1 MEVARVE
8 LWLELADE
16 APSSLGAMTGSNCFR
31 DGSLRLPCITRVVIL
46 IRSNPVRCECGRF
59 AAIAEEAQHERGTAL
74 GYMMFNGVQ
83 RFTDVS
89 HEPMG
94 VIRTR
99 ATDKVWGVSVV
110 EHLSRPEYIRKCRGV
125 ARGK

>member
-1 MEVARVE
+1 ME

-46 IRSNPVRCECGRF
+46 IRSNSVRRECGRF
-59 AAIAEEAQHERGTAL
+59 AADAEEAQHERETAL
-74 GYMMFNGVQ
+74 GYMMCNGLDNGVQ

-110 EHLSRPEYIRKCRGV
+110 EHLSRPEYVRKCRGM